1 MTGAWSAVAPSVARG
16 GWNTDL
22 VAAGERRGG
31 AGRSLAPARWVLLLA
46 VLAGLFGMH
55 VLTAESSSGG
65 HGALPTAAGAGEHSA
80 SHSGGH
86 DSATDHADPAL
97 TGSLPEP
104 AEMAMGTT
112 WAAGAAAAEAP
123 DPGGMPEGHGGLS
136 GCILFMVIGGA
147 LVLLV
152 LLSARAWPAAFA
164 AWSATWT
171 AWGQVR
177 RRGPPGRDRPRVA
190 LCVIRV

>member
-1 MTGAWSAVAPSVARG
+1 M
-16 GWNTDL
+16 
-22 VAAGERRGG
+22 
-31 AGRSLAPARWVLLLA
+31 LLLA

-65 HGALPTAAGAGEHSA
+65 HGALPTASGAGAHSA
-80 SHSGGH
+80 NQAGGH
-86 DSATDHADPAL
+86 DSAADHAVAAL
-97 TGSLPEP
+97 TGSLVEP
-104 AEMAMGTT
+104 AGMTR
-112 WAAGAAAAEAP
+112 AAGAAAEAP
-123 DPGGMPEGHGGLS
+123 DPAGMPEGHGGLS

-152 LLSARAWPAAFA
+152 LLSGRAWPAASG

-171 AWGQVR
+171 ARWQVR